1 MSFIPNCRTHEYYNQ
16 KYLNQKD
23 KEFISG
29 YDWCVEMA
37 VDNFF
42 DNNYDHDDEGY
53 LEHILAQELPECM
66 KQTYE
71 MENTFREE
79 GEPETEERETKT
91 YADLLRMQILEWI
104 EMERSRLITSMIDNM
119 SEEDYNANKEKA
131 DAEGQS
137 EEGNGRA
144 SEADG
149 EEAR

>member
-1 MSFIPNCRTHEYYNQ
+1 MSYIPNCRTDENYNQ

-29 YDWCVEMA
+29 YDWCVEQV

-66 KQTYE
+66 KDNYE
-71 MENTFREE
+71 MEAGTDENGQRKY
-79 GEPETEERETKT
+79 EEREVKT
-91 YADLLRMQILEWI
+91 YADLLRMQILAWVET
-104 EMERSRLITSMIDNM
+104 ERDELITSMIDDM
-119 SEEDYNANKEKA
+119 SEEEYNANKEKA